1 MKIVGITG
9 GVGAGKTEVLTYLMG
24 HCNCRIIMAD
34 RLAETLEEPGQVCY
48 DPIVSLL
55 GKEILQEDG
64 RIDRKKMAAKI
75 FTDKELLTQVN
86 QIVHPAVKNHIMRRL
101 NEEKAADR
109 LDYFFIE
116 AALLIE
122 DGYDKIVEELWY
134 IHADE
139 QVRRCRLKA
148 SRGYTDE
155 KIDSILKGQLSE
167 KDFLGHCQVVID
179 NSGTLENVY
188 KQLNEKLEGDLCQ
201 KQ

>member
-1 MKIVGITG
+1 
-9 GVGAGKTEVLTYLMG
+9 
-24 HCNCRIIMAD
+24 
-34 RLAETLEEPGQVCY
+34 
-48 DPIVSLL
+48 
-55 GKEILQEDG
+55 
-64 RIDRKKMAAKI
+64 MAAKI

-139 QVRRCRLKA
+139 QVRRCRLKE